1 MLLSR
6 KFTLSYVD
14 HLNQYFTNYSSKN
27 FTPILLE
34 ENNLVNKSQ
43 TFSRILLEFLFRII
57 NFYKNR
63 VGNERTIPRDRKFSE
78 IINFMQFLAKNANFW
93 VEYHL
98 NL

>member
-6 KFTLSYVD
+6 KFTLNYVD
-14 HLNQYFTNYSSKN
+14 HLNQYFTNY

-43 TFSRILLEFLFRII
+43 TLSRILLEFLFRII

-78 IINFMQFLAKNANFW
+78 IIYFMQFLAKNANF
-93 VEYHL
+93 
-98 NL
+98 